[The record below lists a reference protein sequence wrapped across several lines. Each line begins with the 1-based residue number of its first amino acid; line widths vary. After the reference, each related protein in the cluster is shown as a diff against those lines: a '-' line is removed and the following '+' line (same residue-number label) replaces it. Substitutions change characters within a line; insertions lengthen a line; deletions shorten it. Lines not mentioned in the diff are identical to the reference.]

1 MKTSYMVLLLL
12 FSSMGTSA
20 QPILNASDFPENY
33 SAVVYTINNT
43 GLSPGNSGKDQV
55 WDFSNLT
62 LPFEP
67 AGSYIVVPP
76 WYSPD
81 IDAFPTA
88 NFCAEISFIDLVGPD
103 EIYYMYNITPTAI
116 EFLGTSS
123 YWGVVLYTDPYIY
136 FQFPYFF
143 GSTISD
149 TYIDNFSAVSSMSS
163 SYDAYGTLITPFGT
177 YTDVIRDKRTEN
189 GNTYY
194 RWFTTNPFSILMEGN
209 FSTNGLVHIFNNTTV
224 LSVNE
229 NNKMPFAVY
238 PNPANSTLN
247 VQFPANATFDKII
260 ITDLAG
266 KTVIQQVQNLNQVTI
281 QDLAK
286 GIYIIHAFAGDDP
299 FRSKFIKE

>member
-20 QPILNASDFPENY
+20 QSILNASDFPENY
-33 SAVVYTINNT
+33 SAVVYTINTT

-88 NFCAEISFIDLVGPD
+88 NFCAEMSFIDLAGPD

-194 RWFTTNPFSILMEGN
+194 RWFKANPFSIVMEGN
-209 FSTNGLVHIFNNTTV
+209 FSTDGFLHIFKNTTA
-224 LSVNE
+224 LDTNE
-229 NNKMPFAVY
+229 NHKKSVAVY
-238 PNPANSTLN
+238 PNPTNAILN

-260 ITDLAG
+260 ISDLAG
-266 KTVIQQVQNLNQVTI
+266 KTVMQQTENLSLVNVH
-281 QDLAK
+281 DLAN
-286 GIYIIHAFAGDDP
+286 GIYVLQAFTGDDL
-299 FRSKFIKE
+299 FQTKFIKE